1 MNIVFGRGNSFA
13 EMSCRSIAEVMGLA
27 PEGSS
32 RELRFPVIGEE
43 RDEAGNLV
51 PLLGIKQMS
60 DTRWDELTKRQV
72 VKNYIKENGKE
83 PESIQSAFEW
93 QRQWV
98 RKLITEM

>member
-1 MNIVFGRGNSFA
+1 MNIVIERGNSFA

-32 RELRFPVIGEE
+32 RKLSFPVIGEE
-43 RDEAGNLV
+43 EDEVGNLV

-72 VKNYIKENGKE
+72 VKNYIRENGRE

-98 RKLITEM
+98 RKIIEQ